1 MGPSEQQHW
10 RAEGP
15 AGTER
20 VSDRVRTGV
29 AAFRPCNGSTRDR
42 EYIRHLKEKCCY
54 VALDFDKER
63 VEAPAPPPTQKYL
76 LPDGREVTL
85 GQERFFGP
93 EVLFQTNL
101 IGRNSLG
108 AHMIAFRCVS
118 SCDPALWKIL
128 FDNIVLSGGT
138 GCCFGLRSRM
148 QRELSALVSPTIT
161 VDVST
166 CPFSKYGAW
175 VGGSMLCSLSTFKDM
190 WVTSKEYQDLG
201 SSVVRRR
208 SF

>member
-1 MGPSEQQHW
+1 M
-10 RAEGP
+10 
-15 AGTER
+15 
-20 VSDRVRTGV
+20 
-29 AAFRPCNGSTRDR
+29 
-42 EYIRHLKEKCCY
+42 
-54 VALDFDKER
+54 DFDKER
-63 VEAPAPPPTQKYL
+63 TEAPSPPPTEKCL
-76 LPDGREVTL
+76 LPDGREITL
-85 GQERFFGP
+85 GQERFSAP
-93 EVLFQTNL
+93 EVLFHTDL
-101 IGRNSLG
+101 IGRHSLG

-138 GCCFGLRSRM
+138 GSCVGLRSRM
-148 QRELSALVSPTIT
+148 QRELCALVSPTIA
-161 VDVST
+161 VEVST

-201 SSVVRRR
+201 SSVVCRR